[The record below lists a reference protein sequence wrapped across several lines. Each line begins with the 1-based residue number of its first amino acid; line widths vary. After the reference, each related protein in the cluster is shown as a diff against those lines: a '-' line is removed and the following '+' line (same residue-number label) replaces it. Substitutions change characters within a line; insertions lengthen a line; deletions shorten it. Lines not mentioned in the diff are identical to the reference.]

1 VSRAGAPWL
10 ASKAAGDLETG
21 GKFPYPPYLSA
32 FSILANTKQGYAM
45 NMTFPDI
52 FRCIQRASL
61 TGLLVIFLAGMAA
74 LNAHAK
80 DSPSATT
87 TGNPDIP
94 IAELEWLLKPL
105 TVDELEVEVN
115 AWQALLKEKVAQ
127 IAAANITLLE
137 QKEQQKERAD
147 DEGKVIA
154 KDEPTEEEKQQK
166 SNLLDEL
173 TRLNEERTV
182 LLDRTRL
189 AVDAF
194 EEKGG
199 DAEKVTSYR
208 KYLEVTSGVTVDVS
222 DTEAVI
228 ALVQGWITSKEGGM
242 RWLKNISVFVIT
254 VIAFY
259 FLARLL
265 SKAVS
270 RALAATEAT
279 SQLLRN
285 FLVTTVRRLTMVI
298 GVIVGLAALEVNI
311 GPLLA
316 VIGATGFVVALALQN
331 SLGNFAS
338 GMLIMMFRPFDV
350 GDAVEVAGVAG
361 KIEAVSLLSTQ
372 MKTFDNKAVA
382 IPNNEV
388 WGGVITNIT
397 ATGQRRVD
405 MQFGIGYDDDIDKAQ
420 KILEDIISNHKLVLK
435 DPEPVIRLHELGESS
450 VNFIVRPWAKSDD
463 VWTVFWDVTREVK
476 KRFDQEAISIPFPQ
490 RDVHIYN
497 TALPEPA
504 AKQDAV

>member
-1 VSRAGAPWL
+1 MNATVPSTPQMIMRIIPAG
-10 ASKAAGDLETG
+10 
-21 GKFPYPPYLSA
+21 
-32 FSILANTKQGYAM
+32 M
-45 NMTFPDI
+45 
-52 FRCIQRASL
+52 
-61 TGLLVIFLAGMAA
+61 LLFFLAGMTGM
-74 LNAHAK
+74 NAYGK
-80 DSPSATT
+80 DTPSTT

-115 AWQALLKEKVAQ
+115 AWQDLLQQKVTE
-127 IAAANITLLE
+127 IAEANIALLE
-137 QKEQQKERAD
+137 QKEEQKERAEE
-147 DEGKVIA
+147 EGKVIA
-154 KDEPTEEEKQQK
+154 KGEPTDDEKKQK
-166 SNLLDEL
+166 TSLLDQL
-173 TRLNEERTV
+173 TKLNEERTV

-194 EEKGG
+194 EAKGG
-199 DAEKVTSYR
+199 DEKKVTSYR

-228 ALVQGWITSKEGGM
+228 AFAQGWLTSKEGGL

-254 VIAFY
+254 VMVFY
-259 FLARLL
+259 FLARVL
-265 SKAVS
+265 SKAVR
-270 RALAATEAT
+270 RAMDVTAAT
-279 SQLLRN
+279 SQLMRN
-285 FLVTTVRRLTMVI
+285 FLVTTVRRITMVV

-316 VIGATGFVVALALQN
+316 VIGATGFVVAFALQD

-338 GMLIMMFRPFDV
+338 GLLIMIFRPFDV

-361 KIEAVSLLSTQ
+361 KVEAVSLLSTQ

-420 KILEDIISNHKLVLK
+420 KILEDIINSHELVLK
-435 DPEPVIRLHELGESS
+435 DPEPVVRLHELGDSS
-450 VNFIVRPWAKSDD
+450 VNFVVRPWAKTDD

-476 KRFDQEAISIPFPQ
+476 KRFDAESISIPFPQ
-490 RDVHIYN
+490 RDVHVYN
-497 TALPEPA
+497 TALPA
-504 AKQDAV
+504 AEAKSTAD